1 MIKVTVIIILL
12 IIAMMCYISN
22 SVLLFRFDIS
32 IFSRF
37 NEVFWNPQISWVNK
51 YKYDSLGK
59 RTSKFFLSTTVL
71 VWTTDAYH
79 LLQFIY
85 LSCIQLSMAIL
96 LNNYI
101 VVIDNK
107 IINCIFIF
115 ISIKSTFSFTFE
127 KMFSKLLIKKTK
139 V

>member
-1 MIKVTVIIILL
+1 MLKVTVIIILL
-12 IIAMMCYISN
+12 VIAMICYISN
-22 SVLLFRFDIS
+22 SILLFRFDMS
-32 IFSRF
+32 IFSKF
-37 NEVFWNPQISWVNK
+37 NYKFWNPKISWLNK
-51 YKYDSLGK
+51 YKYDSAGK
-59 RTSKFFLSTTVL
+59 RIPKFFLSTTVL
-71 VWTTDAYH
+71 VFLTDAYH

-85 LSCIQLSMAIL
+85 LSCIQLSVAIL

-115 ISIKSTFSFTFE
+115 IGIKSTFSIVFE
-127 KMFSKLLIKKTK
+127 KMFSKLLIRKTK